1 MRRLRYYPPDVSSYH
16 VTSKCVDDQF
26 LWRPS
31 RRTTFL
37 IARVLSAT
45 LEKYD
50 IGLYAAVV
58 MANHFH
64 LMVRA
69 ESAELSA
76 AMQFLKSQV
85 ALALNPLLRRQ
96 GAMSK
101 ERFKHQPVL
110 DDASFMQLV
119 HYVHANPVRAHCVER
134 AHEWPGLSSYSAI
147 VGGRDAIEVAYFDEE
162 AWREAGKPKRIAEFT
177 ETVRV
182 PLTTMPQWEGL
193 TALELRAARRALQS
207 SMDVTEREMELVRQK
222 SHVRVRSIASLMD
235 VDPRTRPSG
244 ARPRTQ
250 QPWAFGAREAVWA
263 LRDAYRNMVAVY
275 VEASARFRETG
286 VLGEFPEGTFPPW
299 ARMPSSAA

>member
-1 MRRLRYYPPDVSSYH
+1 MRRLRYYPPDVSTYH

-37 IARVLSAT
+37 IASVLAAT

-64 LMVRA
+64 LVVRA
-69 ESAELSA
+69 ESTELSA
-76 AMQFLKSQV
+76 AMQFFKSQV
-85 ALALNPLLRRQ
+85 ALALNPILRRQ

-134 AHEWPGLSSYSAI
+134 AQEWPGLSSYSA
-147 VGGRDAIEVAYFDEE
+147 VVEGRDAMEVAYFDED
-162 AWREAGKPKRIAEFT
+162 AWREAGKPKSLAEFT

-182 PLTTMPQWEGL
+182 PLETMPQWEGL
-193 TALELRAARRALQS
+193 SALELRAARRALRS
-207 SMDVTEREMELVRQK
+207 SMDATEREMELVRQK
-222 SHVRVRSIASLMD
+222 SRTRVRSVASLINA
-235 VDPRTRPSG
+235 DPRTRPRG

-263 LRDAYRNMVAVY
+263 LRDAYRNMVAFY

-299 ARMPSSAA
+299 AGLAAAAG

>member
-1 MRRLRYYPPDVSSYH
+1 MRRLRYYPPDVSTYH

-31 RRTTFL
+31 QRTTFL
-37 IARVLSAT
+37 IARVLAAT

-64 LMVRA
+64 LVVRA
-69 ESAELSA
+69 ESTELSG
-76 AMQFLKSQV
+76 AMQFFKSQV

-110 DDASFMQLV
+110 DEASLMQLV
-119 HYVHANPVRAHCVER
+119 HYVHANPVRANCVEH
-134 AHEWPGLSSYSAI
+134 AQDWPGLSSYSA
-147 VGGRDAIEVAYFDEE
+147 VVEGRDAIEVACFDED

-182 PLTTMPQWEGL
+182 PLETMPQWEGL
-193 TALELRAARRALQS
+193 SAHELRAARRALRS
-207 SMDVTEREMELVRQK
+207 SMDATEREMALERQK
-222 SHVRVRSIASLMD
+222 SRTRVRSVASLINA
-235 VDPRTRPSG
+235 DPRMRPRE

-250 QPWAFGAREAVWA
+250 QPWAFGAREAVRA
-263 LRDAYRNMVAVY
+263 LRDAYRNMVAFY
-275 VEASARFRETG
+275 VEASASFRATG
-286 VLGEFPEGTFPPW
+286 VLGAFPEGTFPPW
-299 ARMPSSAA
+299 AGAMTAAA

>member
-1 MRRLRYYPPDVSSYH
+1 MRRLRYYPPDVSTYH
-16 VTSKCVDDQF
+16 VTSKCVDDQY

-37 IARVLSAT
+37 IASILAAT

-64 LMVRA
+64 LVVRA
-69 ESAELSA
+69 ESTVLSA
-76 AMQFLKSQV
+76 AMQFFKSQV
-85 ALALNPLLRRQ
+85 ALALNPTLHRQ

-101 ERFKHQPVL
+101 ERFKHEAVL

-134 AHEWPGLSSYSAI
+134 TQEWPGLSSYTA
-147 VGGRDAIEVAYFDEE
+147 VVEVLDAMEVAYFDED
-162 AWREAGKPKRIAEFT
+162 AWREAGKPKSIAEFT

-182 PLTTMPQWEGL
+182 PLETMPQWEGL
-193 TALELRAARRALQS
+193 SALELRAARRALRS
-207 SMDVTEREMELVRQK
+207 SMDATEREMELVRQK
-222 SHVRVRSIASLMD
+222 SRTRVRSVASLINA
-235 VDPRTRPSG
+235 DPRTRPRG

-263 LRDAYRNMVAVY
+263 MRDAYRNMVAFY

-299 ARMPSSAA
+299 AGVVVAAA